1 MTVKIKLIYLICMI
15 LCVFLTFST
24 VSAVD
29 LNEESISDSI
39 SDTLLE
45 SNFNSTVKSQ
55 SESSLTNLNQN
66 RDYIEYNDGD
76 KDCVDSMNEL
86 SNLNLDTDLNSI
98 NSDEKSLESNLN
110 YINSNS
116 VNKNFSVYNGD
127 SLKSNPLKANSY
139 TFSDLQSLIDNSP
152 ESSVIDLDGKTF
164 IGEGTPITINKSIT
178 INGGSNDNM
187 ATLDANALSR
197 ILIIFAEK

>member
-1 MTVKIKLIYLICMI
+1 MKIKLIYLICMI

-66 RDYIEYNDGD
+66 RDYIEYN
-76 KDCVDSMNEL
+76 
-86 SNLNLDTDLNSI
+86 
-98 NSDEKSLESNLN
+98 
-110 YINSNS
+110 
-116 VNKNFSVYNGD
+116 
-127 SLKSNPLKANSY
+127 
-139 TFSDLQSLIDNSP
+139 
-152 ESSVIDLDGKTF
+152 VI
-164 IGEGTPITINKSIT
+164 I
-178 INGGSNDNM
+178 M
-187 ATLDANALSR
+187 R
-197 ILIIFAEK
+197 IKIV